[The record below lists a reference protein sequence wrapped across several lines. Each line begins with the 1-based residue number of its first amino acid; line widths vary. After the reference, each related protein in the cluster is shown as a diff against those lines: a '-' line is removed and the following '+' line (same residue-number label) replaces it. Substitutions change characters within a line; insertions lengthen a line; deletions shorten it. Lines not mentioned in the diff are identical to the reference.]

1 MSLLSKITG
10 RVRGLFA
17 GNYAENDENT
27 QFVMNNRGD
36 QCMVQ
41 ALPPYAELVRMGGS
55 WMAKTST
62 AFAALTTEP
71 TTAGALSI
79 VNANPSGGPSI
90 VIDSIFHWQRVTDA
104 TQQDYTAVFHML
116 NKTSDAVATGTDVTA
131 NLKSLSG
138 RSNYGGKAKVLAAST
153 VVDNGWSTVGN
164 PTPFA
169 TGFAGALWRTGDIKI
184 DGLYIVPP
192 GATYSIHFVEL
203 AAAASQMQA
212 GIRFHEA
219 QLIIIP

>member
-138 RSNYGGKAKVLAAST
+138 RSNYGGKAKVLRPRPWSTTDGRQSAIRRPSRPVSRARCGAPATSRST
-153 VVDNGWSTVGN
+153 VCTSFLQVRRTAFTSWNWQPQHRRCRPASVST
-164 PTPFA
+164 
-169 TGFAGALWRTGDIKI
+169 KH
-184 DGLYIVPP
+184 
-192 GATYSIHFVEL
+192 S
-203 AAAASQMQA
+203 
-212 GIRFHEA
+212 
-219 QLIIIP
+219 